1 MEKTTRTTR
10 TTRAEK
16 KEQALACL
24 KGLQVAKPYIE
35 DFEQNDKVYVFENL
49 YGYPAPGNEDVFI
62 KLKEIEKKYK
72 CLVYAVIHS
81 EMYFGDCYNFLLV
94 PDDPEDWEWLL
105 RSNIAQH
112 NVLAYVWNRSYEANS
127 EMGTIS
133 CLSMSGGLTRAA

>member
-1 MEKTTRTTR
+1 MGKTTR

-81 EMYFGDCYNFLLV
+81 EM
-94 PDDPEDWEWLL
+94 
-105 RSNIAQH
+105 
-112 NVLAYVWNRSYEANS
+112 
-127 EMGTIS
+127 
-133 CLSMSGGLTRAA
+133 

>member
-1 MEKTTRTTR
+1 MEKTTR

-16 KEQALACL
+16 KEQALVCL

-112 NVLAYVWNRSYEANS
+112 NVLAYVWNRSYEPNS

-133 CLSMSGGLTRAA
+133 CLSMAGGLTRAA